1 MSFNSCLHCL
11 IGMNKIIDSRDT
23 RNSRRSLENVRY
35 GLESVDGAS
44 LIEVLLHVLVL
55 GFVNCLVAI
64 SPGST

>member
-1 MSFNSCLHCL
+1 MYFNSCLHRL
-11 IGMNKIIDSRDT
+11 IGTNKIIDSRDP

-44 LIEVLLHVLVL
+44 PIEVLLHVLVL

-64 SPGST
+64 SLGSK